1 MGCKCAN
8 AEEESDEINQQ
19 NGNNENNENEENKFD
34 IFEKNTQNG
43 YLQENN
49 QEKNEDM
56 NYNENNIY
64 KHDNHIKYAD
74 YPEKIVEIIN
84 NIREN
89 PPSYAD
95 TIEESIQNIVEEED
109 KNDPSNLRLI
119 YKNKVKV
126 ALNKGESA
134 FIEAANILRTMEPL
148 PPLLF
153 KKEICIPLPE
163 IEEEMKDSSFLKEQ
177 VRIIKQS
184 ENIDVFFKDLI
195 KIPEVSA
202 LLMVVDDSHKNAGKK
217 RMAVLSKELKYIGV
231 TSKFIG
237 KTFIAYFAF
246 SK

>member
-1 MGCKCAN
+1 MVEN
-8 AEEESDEINQQ
+8 EDINEKNNSNPNLLGLENENQNEKQ
-19 NGNNENNENEENKFD
+19 NGTNNY
-34 IFEKNTQNG
+34 T
-43 YLQENN
+43 
-49 QEKNEDM
+49 
-56 NYNENNIY
+56 
-64 KHDNHIKYAD
+64 KYSD

-89 PPSYAD
+89 PPAYAD

-163 IEEEMKDSSFLKEQ
+163 IEEEMKEAAKNLDFERAMELRDILFEMKG
-177 VRIIKQS
+177 
-184 ENIDVFFKDLI
+184 EN
-195 KIPEVSA
+195 
-202 LLMVVDDSHKNAGKK
+202 
-217 RMAVLSKELKYIGV
+217 
-231 TSKFIG
+231 
-237 KTFIAYFAF
+237 
-246 SK
+246 

>member
-8 AEEESDEINQQ
+8 ADEENEEINRQ
-19 NGNNENNENEENKFD
+19 NKDNQNHENENNQYEFT
-34 IFEKNTQNG
+34 EKNNQNDH
-43 YLQENN
+43 LNENQ
-49 QEKNEDM
+49 QEKSQDES
-56 NYNENNIY
+56 YNENKRNKY
-64 KHDNHIKYAD
+64 ENHSKYAD

-84 NIREN
+84 NIRKN
-89 PPSYAD
+89 PSAYAD
-95 TIEESIQNIVEEED
+95 VIEESIQNIIQEED
-109 KNDPSNLRLI
+109 KNDPSNTRLI

-134 FIEAANILRTMEPL
+134 FNEAADILRKMDPL
-148 PPLLF
+148 PPLMF

-177 VRIIKQS
+177 VKKIKQTQ
-184 ENIDVFFKDLI
+184 NIDVFFKDLI
-195 KIPEVSA
+195 KLPEVSG

-217 RMAVLSKELKYIGV
+217 RMAVLSKDFKYIGV